1 MLNGWGTPTRLFLEV
16 FKMKVVCLKN
26 LSVKSGEFLAGQEVD
41 LDKDFAESLIAR
53 GLAKGKEEKVSETK
67 EEVSEPVVA
76 PNKKG
81 KHGKK

>member
-1 MLNGWGTPTRLFLEV
+1 
-16 FKMKVVCLKN
+16 MKVVCLKN

-53 GLAKGKEEKVSETK
+53 GLAKGKEEKVSE
-67 EEVSEPVVA
+67 PVVA

-81 KHGKK
+81 KRGKK